1 MGESGISR
9 RQTLALAMGGL
20 FALTSDEAGAQGQTN
35 LTFWTVRL
43 NTPELAA
50 ALKQILAD
58 FEKENPSIKIKH
70 EPVSGSLVYPKF
82 MAAMRG
88 QTMPDVAEA
97 FSYHPL
103 QFAAA
108 DQMEPMD
115 DIIAEWQKSGRLADI
130 FSEFAYKKFFWK
142 DHYWGVP
149 YNLDIRPIYYRKDL
163 LEAKGIKPPR
173 TWDEFQAAAIALND
187 PANGVFG
194 VVYPAGDFHIAQHF
208 YMSFMFQAGGSIL
221 DKDGNL
227 VFGTTAKDANVKA
240 LTFLTDLATK
250 YKVTPPGIA
259 SYNTDDPHTLYVQGR
274 AAFGFGTGEVIGRL
288 MKENPA
294 LFDKTGVLEVL
305 EGPAGPSGKL
315 SAAFYNPMFV
325 WKYSPAKEQAKTFIR
340 WFVQP
345 GRLERL
351 YMAAPGRHWPIF
363 KSDVNTDRVKN
374 NRLLSEA
381 LEKIVPY
388 STDFAYPG
396 FGRPEMGVIDGE
408 KMFAGPV
415 NQVVVGAK
423 TPEKAVLDAH
433 EAMKKVF
440 AS

>member
-20 FALTSDEAGAQGQTN
+20 FALTSDEASAQGQTN

-149 YNLDIRPIYYRKDL
+149 YNLDIRPIYYRRISL
-163 LEAKGIKPPR
+163 RRRVSSLPAHGMNSRLPP
-173 TWDEFQAAAIALND
+173 
-187 PANGVFG
+187 
-194 VVYPAGDFHIAQHF
+194 
-208 YMSFMFQAGGSIL
+208 
-221 DKDGNL
+221 
-227 VFGTTAKDANVKA
+227 
-240 LTFLTDLATK
+240 
-250 YKVTPPGIA
+250 
-259 SYNTDDPHTLYVQGR
+259 
-274 AAFGFGTGEVIGRL
+274 
-288 MKENPA
+288 
-294 LFDKTGVLEVL
+294 
-305 EGPAGPSGKL
+305 
-315 SAAFYNPMFV
+315 
-325 WKYSPAKEQAKTFIR
+325 SP
-340 WFVQP
+340 
-345 GRLERL
+345 
-351 YMAAPGRHWPIF
+351 
-363 KSDVNTDRVKN
+363 
-374 NRLLSEA
+374 
-381 LEKIVPY
+381 
-388 STDFAYPG
+388 
-396 FGRPEMGVIDGE
+396 
-408 KMFAGPV
+408 
-415 NQVVVGAK
+415 
-423 TPEKAVLDAH
+423 
-433 EAMKKVF
+433 
-440 AS
+440 